1 MAVPRILHLALAL
14 GIFASAVQALY
25 NVGAP
30 TLSWILRY
38 CCSHSSRYLTQS
50 YPVVHHEVEREDM
63 FTLIIMVL
71 LVVVAGWL
79 DSRLNWQQ
87 VGQPKQEVERS

>member
-1 MAVPRILHLALAL
+1 
-14 GIFASAVQALY
+14 
-25 NVGAP
+25 
-30 TLSWILRY
+30 
-38 CCSHSSRYLTQS
+38 
-50 YPVVHHEVEREDM
+50 M